1 MLGETNMLYM
11 YTGSLL
17 YRWGWGIKSK
27 MAKAPDEDISLQ
39 KNYSKLHYSKLFSKH
54 SGNSM
59 MDAAGQSGYTVNE
72 YRTRE

>member
-1 MLGETNMLYM
+1 
-11 YTGSLL
+11 
-17 YRWGWGIKSK
+17 